1 LNPRPWFFLFFAASG
16 FASLVYEVV
25 WLRISMAQFGVTS
38 ALTAI
43 VLSVFMAGLALGSF
57 LSGRFARRFHWDRE
71 PAAALRTY
79 GVLELSIGLSAFV
92 VPAVLRGGHALLAAS
107 AGQVSWRSPAYH
119 LASAFWVALA
129 LLPFCTLMGATF
141 PTAMA
146 ALRAGA
152 HGERSFSYLYVANV
166 LGALAGTLLS
176 AFVLIE
182 LLGFRGTGRAAALL
196 NLVVGL
202 AALALSFRAGP
213 VREDLVDDAPLLPA
227 LGKGGGALWFLFA
240 TGLMTLAMEVVWIR
254 QFTPYLG
261 TVVYAFASVL
271 ALYLG
276 GTFAGSRVYRSWIE
290 RRKGQVPAGAL
301 AVAWTLVGLTALL
314 PLVAADPRL
323 PLGPGFS
330 RGLLR
335 VALGILPF
343 CGTVGFL
350 TPLLVDRVSGGD
362 PRRAGDAYAVNVL
375 GCIVG
380 PLLAG
385 FVLLPTL
392 SETWALLL
400 LGVPPAAAGALRTGS
415 RPAASRTLAAGVVAA
430 SALAL
435 VFTRS
440 FESRFPHR
448 IVRRDETATVVATGT
463 GWNRLL
469 LVNGFS
475 MTILTP
481 VSKVMA
487 HLPLAFHPRPQDGL
501 VLCFGMGT
509 TFRSMRRWDIPTTVV
524 ELVPSVPTLAGYYHA
539 DAQALQHAPGAH
551 VVIDDARR
559 YMERTARQYDVI
571 TIDPPP
577 PVEAA
582 GSSLLYSQEFYR
594 LVQRRLR
601 PGGILQQWLPGGE
614 AELAASFGRTLLAV
628 FPHVRVFGG
637 VEGWGLHFLA
647 SDTPIPALPAD
658 ALARRLPP
666 PAAADLVE
674 WGPEATPQAQLARLL
689 GNEIPLGTLLQL
701 GPDVPILTDDRP
713 YNEYFLLRRALRTP
727 GGVRFPT
734 GLAGMGEPE

>member
-1 LNPRPWFFLFFAASG
+1 MTPRRWFFAFFAASG

-43 VLSVFMAGLALGSF
+43 VLSVFMTGLALGSF
-57 LSGRFARRFHWDRE
+57 LSGRLAHRFRWDQR
-71 PAAALRTY
+71 PAAALRSY
-79 GVLELSIGLSAFV
+79 GLLELAIGLSAVV
-92 VPAVLRGGHALLAAS
+92 VPAVLAGGHALLAAS
-107 AGQVSWRSPAYH
+107 AGEVSWRSPAYH
-119 LASAFWVALA
+119 LASGFWVALA

-152 HGERSFSYLYVANV
+152 QGERSFSYLYLANV

-176 AFVLIE
+176 AFVLVE
-182 LLGFRGTGRAAALL
+182 LFGFRGTARLAAML
-196 NLVVGL
+196 NLLIGL
-202 AALALSFRAGP
+202 GALALSMRAAPG
-213 VREDLVDDAPLLPA
+213 REIDAPEPLLPPLA
-227 LGKGGGALWFLFA
+227 GGRGALWFLFA

-261 TVVYAFASVL
+261 TVVYAFAAVL

-276 GTFAGSRVYRSWIE
+276 GTFLGSRIYRSWIE
-290 RRKGQVPAGAL
+290 RRKGEAPAGTL
-301 AVAWTLVGLTALL
+301 GIAWTLVGLTALL

-323 PLGPGFS
+323 PLAVGFS
-330 RGLLR
+330 RGLVR
-335 VALGILPF
+335 VALGVLPF
-343 CGTVGFL
+343 CATVGFL

-375 GCIVG
+375 GCIAG

-385 FVLLPTL
+385 FVLLPHV
-392 SETWALLL
+392 SETWAIVL
-400 LGVPPAAAGALRTGS
+400 LGAPFAFAGALRTGP
-415 RPAASRTLAAGVVAA
+415 RPAVSGGLAGAVLAASV
-430 SALAL
+430 LAIPC
-435 VFTRS
+435 TRS
-440 FESRFPHR
+440 FESRFAHR
-448 IVRRDETATVVATGT
+448 LVRRDETATVVATGT

-487 HLPLAFHPRPQDGL
+487 HLPLAIHGEPREGL

-524 ELVPSVPTLAGYYHA
+524 ELVPSVPALAGYYHA
-539 DAQALQHAPGAH
+539 DGEAMQHAPGAR

-559 YMERTARQYDVI
+559 YLERTAQRFDVI

-582 GSSLLYSQEFYR
+582 ASSLLYSQEFYR

-614 AELAASFGRTLLAV
+614 LALGVSFARTLASV

-637 VEGWGLHFLA
+637 IEGWGLHFLA
-647 SDTPIPALPAD
+647 SDTPIPVRTAEE
-658 ALARRLPP
+658 LARRLPP
-666 PAAADLVE
+666 AAAADFVE
-674 WGPEATPQAQLARLL
+674 WGPEPTAQAQFARLL
-689 GNEIPLGTLLQL
+689 SHEIPLGQVLQL

-713 YNEYFLLRRALRTP
+713 FNEYFLLRRIP
-727 GGVRFPT
+727 SGVRFPT
-734 GLAGMGEPE
+734 GLAGTGEPQ